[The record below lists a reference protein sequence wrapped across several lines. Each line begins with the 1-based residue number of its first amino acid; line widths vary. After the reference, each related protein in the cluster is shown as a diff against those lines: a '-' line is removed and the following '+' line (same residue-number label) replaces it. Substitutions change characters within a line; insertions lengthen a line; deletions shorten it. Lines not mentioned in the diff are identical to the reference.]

1 MQLPLVALFGWWLF
15 DESLDRW
22 TVVGVGIILGAN
34 AYIAHREAVLGRRAA
49 TQSPTAAAKPG
60 E

>member
-1 MQLPLVALFGWWLF
+1 VALFGWWLF

-22 TVVGVGIILGAN
+22 TVIGAGIILASN
-34 AYIAHREAVLGRRAA
+34 AYIAHREAMLARRAA